1 MLLVSLHG
9 DNPLPT
15 RLAGRG
21 IPIVVGGRPLRGS
34 AVHFVDI
41 DNRGGARAAVA
52 HLAGLGRRVIATIA
66 GPTDMGAGVDRLA
79 GYRDGLEEAGTSAGR
94 DLESVADFGHDG
106 GLRAMRELLA
116 RRPDI
121 DAVFAASDLMAAGA
135 LQALREAG
143 RRIPDDV
150 AVVGFDDSPLAATT
164 SRPSAACASRSRRWA
179 AKWSGCSSSRW
190 SDPIRCPATSC
201 SGPSSCGGHQA
212 RGGEAT

>member
-1 MLLVSLHG
+1 
-9 DNPLPT
+9 
-15 RLAGRG
+15 
-21 IPIVVGGRPLRGS
+21 
-34 AVHFVDI
+34 
-41 DNRGGARAAVA
+41 
-52 HLAGLGRRVIATIA
+52 
-66 GPTDMGAGVDRLA
+66 MGAGVDRLA
-79 GYRDGLEEAGTSAGR
+79 ATATDSRRPGPPAGR

-164 SRPSAACASRSRRWA
+164 QPPLSSVRQPIEEMGREMVRLLVESMERPDPVPRHVVLGTELVRRASSAGR
-179 AKWSGCSSSRW
+179 
-190 SDPIRCPATSC
+190 
-201 SGPSSCGGHQA
+201 
-212 RGGEAT
+212 